1 MHRVFLPLA
10 VLLTLIVSAPARAQD
25 ALSSLPYGPD
35 TCQNGYVFRDAFPGD
50 HVCVTPGTRSQV
62 ARDNAAAAAR
72 VQPGGGPW
80 GPDSCRQGWVW
91 REAGPR
97 DRVCVLPAER
107 DRAARDNHLAYSRQ
121 QARLIAGHAP
131 KPIPPHRPP
140 VDQGVDGSVVEGGG
154 TALDQCRLAGSTC
167 PPRMQ
172 MAYDE
177 NEGCVCRR

>member
-10 VLLTLIVSAPARAQD
+10 VLLTLIGSAPARARD

-50 HVCVTPGTRSQV
+50 HVCVTPGTRLQV

-72 VQPGGGPW
+72 VQPGGGAW

-121 QARLIAGHAP
+121 QARLLAGD
-131 KPIPPHRPP
+131 PPPRPNTTSP
-140 VDQGVDGSVVEGGG
+140 
-154 TALDQCRLAGSTC
+154 LDRPEPPDPGLIQCRVGGAAC

-172 MAYDE
+172 AAYDD
-177 NEGCVCRR
+177 NVGCICKEE